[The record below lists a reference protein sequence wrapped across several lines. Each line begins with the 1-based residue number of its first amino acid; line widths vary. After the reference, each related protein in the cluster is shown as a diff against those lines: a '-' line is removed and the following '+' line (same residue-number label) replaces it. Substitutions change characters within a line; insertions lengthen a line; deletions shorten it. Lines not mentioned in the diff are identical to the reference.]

1 MGKIKRYVIKFVKDL
16 FAYAIVVIP
25 LVIPLM
31 GLAWLFAQ
39 SFSKK
44 VVIGILPSE
53 FTFDNFAFLWSQ
65 IKFGT
70 KVYPN
75 IWPVVRNSLF
85 LCLVQVPLEIFVSA
99 SAAYALSRLRTPGRG
114 AIMNFIVF
122 LHAFPGV
129 LMLIALLY
137 LLVQMGFYGKGILTL
152 VGVAIVKAGL
162 EVPVATWILK
172 GFFDGIPWEL
182 EWAALVDGCNR
193 FQVWFK
199 VLLPIIRP
207 GISAIAIFA
216 FMSGWGEWLMAYTYL
231 RDPEYY
237 TFPVLLS
244 SLVYEFRFVNW
255 GLLAAMSLFYII
267 PILILY
273 ALTQKTLLKIQLVG
287 AVKG

>member
-1 MGKIKRYVIKFVKDL
+1 MKRKMRNLLINTLVYSV
-16 FAYAIVVIP
+16 IVVPLAIP
-25 LVIPLM
+25 LLGM
-31 GLAWLFAQ
+31 AWLVAQ
-39 SFSKK
+39 SFSEK
-44 VVIGILPSE
+44 VIVGLLPSG
-53 FTFDNFAFLWSQ
+53 FTLEHFSFLWRQ

-85 LCLVQVPLEIFVSA
+85 LCLIMVPTEVLISS
-99 SAAYALSRLRTPGRG
+99 SAAYALSRMKAPGRG

-137 LLVQMGFYGKGILTL
+137 LLVQMGLYGKGVLTL
-152 VGVAIVKAGL
+152 IGVALVKVAL
-162 EVPVATWILK
+162 NVPMSAWILK

-182 EWAALVDGCNR
+182 EWAALVDGCTK
-193 FQVWFK
+193 FQVWKK
-199 VLLPIIRP
+199 VLLPIIKP
-207 GISAIAIFA
+207 GISAIAIFS
-216 FMSGWGEWLMAYTYL
+216 FMSGWGEWLIAYTYL

-244 SLVYEFRFVNW
+244 SLVYEFRFVDW

-267 PILILY
+267 PTLVMY

>member
-1 MGKIKRYVIKFVKDL
+1 MKRRLRNLLIDMLVYSI
-16 FAYAIVVIP
+16 IVVP
-25 LVIPLM
+25 LVIPLLGM
-31 GLAWLFAQ
+31 TWLAAQ
-39 SFSKK
+39 SFSEK
-44 VVIGILPSE
+44 VIVGLLPSG
-53 FTFDNFAFLWSQ
+53 FTLKHFSFLWRQ

-85 LCLVQVPLEIFVSA
+85 LCLIMVPIEVLISS
-99 SAAYALSRLRTPGRG
+99 SAAYALSRIKAPGRG

-122 LHAFPGV
+122 LHTFPGV

-137 LLVQMGFYGKGILTL
+137 LLVQMGLYGKGVLTL
-152 VGVAIVKAGL
+152 IGVALVKVAL
-162 EVPVATWILK
+162 DVPMSVWILK

-182 EWAALVDGCNR
+182 EWAALVDGCSK
-193 FQVWFK
+193 FQVWK
-199 VLLPIIRP
+199 SVLLPIIKP
-207 GISAIAIFA
+207 GISAIAIFS
-216 FMSGWGEWLMAYTYL
+216 FMSGWGEWLIAYTYL

-267 PILILY
+267 PTLIMY
-273 ALTQKTLLKIQLVG
+273 ALTQKTLLKLQLVG